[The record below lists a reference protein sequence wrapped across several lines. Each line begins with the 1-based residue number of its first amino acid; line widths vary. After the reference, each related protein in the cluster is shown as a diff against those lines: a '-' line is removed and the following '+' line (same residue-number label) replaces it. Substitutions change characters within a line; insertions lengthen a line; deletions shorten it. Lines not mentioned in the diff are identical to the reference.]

1 MGLGTCGNRDMWGR
15 DMCPHPNSVG
25 TNGIGTY
32 GVGTYGVGTSGIGTY
47 VLEPCRDGGLAPGGF
62 ETSPATCRCC
72 NKKLGQRVVESLTS
86 VFSPSTLT
94 SRS

>member
-32 GVGTYGVGTSGIGTY
+32 GVGTYGVGTCGIGTY
-47 VLEPCRDGGLAPGGF
+47 VLEPKIQ
-62 ETSPATCRCC
+62 
-72 NKKLGQRVVESLTS
+72 NKSEVEFY
-86 VFSPSTLT
+86 VQTLN
-94 SRS
+94 R

>member
-32 GVGTYGVGTSGIGTY
+32 GVGTYGVGTCGKGTY
-47 VLEPCRDGGLAPGGF
+47 VLEPSALC
-62 ETSPATCRCC
+62 
-72 NKKLGQRVVESLTS
+72 VVNTRRGVCHFRL
-86 VFSPSTLT
+86 
-94 SRS
+94 

>member
-32 GVGTYGVGTSGIGTY
+32 GVGTYGVGTCGIGTY
-47 VLEPCRDGGLAPGGF
+47 VLEPSEIVRACWEPGFQQTTVGK
-62 ETSPATCRCC
+62 C
-72 NKKLGQRVVESLTS
+72 VH
-86 VFSPSTLT
+86 
-94 SRS
+94 